1 MCGDNLRHLNAEL
14 PHDPAIPLLG
24 IYPDKTFTEKDTC
37 TPVFIAA
44 LFTVAKSWKQ
54 PKCPSKMNGLRRC
67 DTHTHTH
74 TQNGILLSNKRDKL
88 MPFAAIWMYL
98 EILLFSEASQKEK
111 DKYHVSLTYR
121 I

>member
-1 MCGDNLRHLNAEL
+1 MENSVWRYLRKLNAEL

-67 DTHTHTH
+67 DTHTHTL
-74 TQNGILLSNKRDKL
+74 GYYS
-88 MPFAAIWMYL
+88 AI
-98 EILLFSEASQKEK
+98 KE
-111 DKYHVSLTYR
+111 TN
-121 I
+121 